1 MGYTLDPATY
11 TVEVEGHTAAGEEVA
26 FIAKNYQ
33 TKVKLNKVDEKGIQ
47 LEGAEFSILGAE
59 GKRAVKFKKEGS
71 VYTYSEDG
79 DVTAI
84 TAGNAEIVGLP
95 VGSYILR
102 ENEAPKNYIPMED
115 MSFHVRAD
123 LYDKAL
129 ELTVENLPHE
139 KGIAVLKESPD
150 GTRLKGAVFTLY
162 KADNTEVEKVTTNK
176 AGVALFTGLNPGS
189 YYIKET
195 AAPEGYKPLDKRFD
209 FIIDANGDLRGDGF
223 SGEGLYTLIVK
234 NSPLEYGFK
243 VKKVSTNDEKLVLPG
258 AEFRILGGGL
268 DRTYT
273 TGADGLTE
281 QITLPIGEYTLTEMK
296 APGGLR
302 YKRSGAAYL
311 RQGGRHIPRRR

>member
-1 MGYTLDPATY
+1 MRGGGFYAEVETGADGTVMVEVPAAGEYSITEIAPPMGYTIDPKTY
-11 TVEVEGHTAAGEEVA
+11 TVNVSGHTEAGEEVP
-26 FIAKNYQ
+26 FIAENYQ
-33 TKVKLNKVDEKGIQ
+33 TKVKLNKVDEKGIG

-59 GKRAVKFKKEGS
+59 GKQAVKFKKEGS

-79 DVTAI
+79 GITAI

-102 ENEAPKNYIPMED
+102 ENKAPKNYIPMED

-123 LYDKAL
+123 LYDKAR

-150 GTRLKGAVFTLY
+150 GTRLKGAEFALY
-162 KADNTEVEKVTTNK
+162 NADDTEIRRVTTDK

-195 AAPEGYKPLDKRFD
+195 KAPAGYKPLDKRFG

-223 SGEGLYTLIVK
+223 SGDGLYTLTVE
-234 NSPLEYGFK
+234 NSPLEYGF
-243 VKKVSTNDEKLVLPG
+243 P
-258 AEFRILGGGL
+258 FI
-268 DRTYT
+268 
-273 TGADGLTE
+273 
-281 QITLPIGEYTLTEMK
+281 
-296 APGGLR
+296 
-302 YKRSGAAYL
+302 
-311 RQGGRHIPRRR
+311 